1 MVLHF
6 HILAHKYQTRISLT
20 DTLADNNVE
29 LVTVVKSFT
38 AEAFADLS
46 DNDCSYFLQ
55 NRSAK
60 KVKFLFKQTQKMADT

>member
-1 MVLHF
+1 
-6 HILAHKYQTRISLT
+6 
-20 DTLADNNVE
+20 VE